1 MLIDE
6 IDLPEDIIKRLKK
19 VGYQKLYPPQKE
31 ALKKDF
37 LSGKNLVL
45 SIPTASGKTLVAI
58 LAILKTLSEGGKAI
72 YIVPLRALAEEKFS
86 ELKEL
91 GVDVILSTGDY
102 DSPSRY
108 LKRYKCIV
116 TTYEKCD
123 SLLRH
128 SRNFLDDF
136 NLLIADE
143 VHLLQDPQRGPT
155 LEIILSRVKGK
166 QLIALS
172 ATIPNAKEISDWL
185 NSEVVESDWRPVK
198 LDLGVFCDGKLHL
211 LSSELELEGSPLEVL
226 SLNVL
231 REGGQALIFVN
242 TRASAKSTARKLS
255 NYLKKLGFHSK
266 GLRFRESIYEKELS
280 EFSRREVSFHHAGLA
295 REDRKIIEENFKKNK
310 LKVLVAT
317 PTLAAGV
324 NLPARRVIIRD
335 YRRYYQNLGYR
346 SIPVF
351 EIKQMM
357 GRAGRP
363 KYDDR
368 GEAILLAKEEKEK
381 DFLFEKYILSDAE
394 RITSKLAQE
403 PILRCHILALIA
415 SDYVSSENELENFFS
430 KTFYAHQYSIEDV
443 FEKIKNITQYL
454 RDNEFIKDFQAT
466 KFGLRTSQLYIDPET
481 AIIFRKALRDEM
493 SDFGVL
499 HVICSTP
506 DIENLY
512 LRRGEFEVYDAL
524 AVEREGE
531 FLIEVPDYI
540 SKPEAYEIFLSE
552 LKTAKLIEDW
562 LCEIPEEELSKSYRV
577 GPGDLYVLRENAD
590 WLIYSFSEIAKLF
603 SYKTKLHRL
612 RTRLKYGVKEELLPL
627 VALKGIGRVRA
638 RKLFDAGIKHRG
650 HLKKIEFSRLREI
663 LGGKIALSAKRELG
677 EEVLEEGNDEK
688 KGQLRIEDF

>member
-1 MLIDE
+1 
-6 IDLPEDIIKRLKK
+6 KF
-19 VGYQKLYPPQKE
+19 YPPQKE

-37 LSGKNLVL
+37 LGGRNLVL

-91 GVDVILSTGDY
+91 GIDVILSTGEY

-108 LKRYKCIV
+108 LKRYECIV

-128 SRNFLDDF
+128 SRDFLDDF

-155 LEIILSRVKGK
+155 LEIILSRIKEK

-172 ATIPNAKEISDWL
+172 ATIPNAKEIADWL
-185 NSEVVESDWRPVK
+185 NSELVESDWRPVK

-211 LSSELELEGSPLEVL
+211 SSSESDFEGGPLEAL
-226 SLNVL
+226 TIDIL

-242 TRASAKSTARKLS
+242 TRASARSTARKLS
-255 NYLKKLGFHSK
+255 NYLKKSGFHSK
-266 GLRFRESIYEKELS
+266 ELEFRESIYEKELS
-280 EFSRREVSFHHAGLA
+280 EFSRRGVSFHHAGLA
-295 REDRKIIEENFKKNK
+295 RKNRKIIEENFKKNK

-368 GEAILLAKEEKEK
+368 GEAVLLAKEEKEK
-381 DFLFEKYILSDAE
+381 DFLFEKYILSEPE
-394 RITSKLAQE
+394 RITSKLSQE
-403 PILRCHILALIA
+403 PVLRTHILSLIA
-415 SDYVSSENELENFFS
+415 SNYVSSKIELENFFS
-430 KTFYAHQYSIEDV
+430 KTFYAHQYRIEDV
-443 FEKIKNITQYL
+443 IEKIKNITQYL
-454 RDNEFIKDFQAT
+454 RENEFIRDFQAT
-466 KFGLRTSQLYIDPET
+466 EFGIKTSQLYIDPTT

-493 SDFGVL
+493 PDFGIL
-499 HVICSTP
+499 HAICSTP
-506 DIENLY
+506 DLSNLY
-512 LRRGEFEVYDAL
+512 LRRGEFEIYDAL
-524 AVEREGE
+524 AIERGEE
-531 FLIEVPDYI
+531 FLLEVPDYI
-540 SKPEAYEIFLSE
+540 YEPDVYEIFLSE

-562 LCEIPEEELSKSYRV
+562 LYETPEEDLCRSYRV
-577 GPGDLYVLRENAD
+577 GPGDLYVLRENTD
-590 WLIYSFSEIAKLF
+590 WLIYSFSEISKLF
-603 SYKTKLHRL
+603 SYKTKL
-612 RTRLKYGVKEELLPL
+612 
-627 VALKGIGRVRA
+627 
-638 RKLFDAGIKHRG
+638 
-650 HLKKIEFSRLREI
+650 
-663 LGGKIALSAKRELG
+663 
-677 EEVLEEGNDEK
+677 
-688 KGQLRIEDF
+688 